1 MKKPAQPALAPADIA
16 ETTPADEKAAT
27 NFETLSNSALQQ
39 VASYF
44 QALAEPTRLQIL
56 NLLRHQPCKVGDMA
70 ELCDCSVANV
80 SRHLSLLQQRGLVT
94 RESRGTSAFY
104 RIADPAVYELCE
116 LVCGRIADQAE
127 CLARERAAFP
137 FNPVRSTKP

>member
-1 MKKPAQPALAPADIA
+1 MKKTAQPTISPADIA
-16 ETTPADEKAAT
+16 ETSEKAVAK
-27 NFETLSNSALQQ
+27 FEALSDAALQQ

-70 ELCDCSVANV
+70 ELCACSVANV

-94 RESRGTSAFY
+94 RESRGTSAYY
-104 RIADPAVYELCE
+104 RIADPAIYELCE
-116 LVCGRIADQAE
+116 LVCGRLADQAE

-137 FNPVRSTKP
+137 FNPAKSTQP

>member
-1 MKKPAQPALAPADIA
+1 MKKPAQPTIPAAAIA
-16 ETTPADEKAAT
+16 ETSEQAVA
-27 NFETLSNSALQQ
+27 NFEALSDAALQQ

-56 NLLRHQPCKVGDMA
+56 NLLRHQPCKVGDLA
-70 ELCDCSVANV
+70 ELCACSAANV

-94 RESRGTSAFY
+94 RESRGTSAYY

-137 FNPVRSTKP
+137 FNQARST